1 VEEAARAVEER
12 SGELRKELR
21 LGDLVLAQVVLVVG
35 ATWVGVAGKLGNA
48 HLVYW
53 LAATALFFVPLA
65 WVVVFLNGCWTLE
78 GGLYQWAK
86 LAFGGAWGFLVG
98 WNLWLWAV
106 VNMASLG
113 LEVATALSY
122 APGPGGAWMATS
134 GPFIAA
140 TNVIVVGSLAL
151 ACALGL
157 RVGKWVHNAGGAL
170 GIATYAVLIL
180 LPLLNLL
187 AGAHV
192 DWHPLPTQAPPFS
205 LLSLN
210 VLGKMG
216 FGAFSGFEYVAIFA
230 GEARGATRAI
240 RRSVWVAAPIVVAM
254 FVLGTSGVLAF
265 SRPDDIDLI
274 APGPQAVAL
283 GTRALPALSW
293 LVPAASAAI
302 AFRALAWGSA
312 AFAGVSRLPMVAG
325 WDGLVPAAFTR
336 LHPRWRTP
344 VWSIALLAVVALALG
359 ALGMIG
365 IGTQEAWQFF
375 GNACL
380 VFYAMTYLVMFAIPV
395 VRARSL
401 PRRPGVALRVAC
413 VSGFAMTLLF
423 IVLSV
428 VPIVK
433 VESTWAFTAKIS
445 GVIVAANA
453 LGVFVWLAARRRRLG
468 ITGAARLPGA

>member
-1 VEEAARAVEER
+1 MDDAARAVEER
-12 SGELRKELR
+12 SGELRKELC

-35 ATWVGVAGKLGNA
+35 ATWVGVAGKLGDA

-53 LAATALFFVPLA
+53 LATTALFFVPLA

-98 WNLWLWAV
+98 WNMWLWAV
-106 VNMASLG
+106 VNLASLG
-113 LEVATALSY
+113 LEVATAVSY
-122 APGPGGAWMATS
+122 APGPSGAWMATS
-134 GPFIAA
+134 RPFIAA
-140 TNVIVVGSLAL
+140 TDVLVIGALAA

-170 GIATYAVLIL
+170 GIGTYAVLIL
-180 LPLLNLL
+180 LPLANLL
-187 AGAHV
+187 VGAHV
-192 DWHPLPTQAPPFS
+192 EWHPLPTRAPPVS
-205 LLSLN
+205 LLSVN

-230 GEARGATRAI
+230 GEARAATRAI

-265 SRPDDIDLI
+265 SRPDAIDLI
-274 APGPQAVAL
+274 APGPQAVSL
-283 GTRALPALSW
+283 GTRALPALAW
-293 LVPAASAAI
+293 LVPAAAAAI

-312 AFAGVSRLPMVAG
+312 AFAGITRLPMVAG

-336 LHPRWRTP
+336 LHHRWGTP
-344 VWSIALLAVVALALG
+344 VWSIVLLAVVALVLG

-365 IGTQEAWQFF
+365 VGAQEAWQLF

-395 VRARSL
+395 VGPRSL
-401 PRRPGVALRVAC
+401 PRRPSAGLRVAC

-423 IVLSV
+423 IVVSV

-433 VESTWAFTAKIS
+433 VESAWAFTAKIS

-453 LGVFVWLAARRRRLG
+453 LGVGLWLSSARRRRAG
-468 ITGAARLPGA
+468 TSAPER